1 MITYGTR
8 SIQMNSGYAS
18 LVDGNNRWKENS
30 STPHTIT
37 FYKRTSGNI
46 SYSFTE
52 ALSIEENVI
61 DSPLFMGIKRKFLG
75 FPEFPEF
82 SFSTSILIEKQSNS
96 FLFSITPL
104 SDSEKNLRA
113 IQWPAPFLFEE
124 QNSSSYA
131 VVTMCQGAL
140 LINGSPDEIVP
151 RERWDLES
159 GYNFTRTNY
168 MPWYGLVRG
177 DETLMAQYLDP
188 FDTGFDYEKYA
199 GGCAKVSHIA
209 HSQLGRIGYE
219 RKLRVSLL
227 LDADYNTLAKRYRSY
242 LIESGQFVSL
252 KEKVHKNPKVAQL
265 IGSAL
270 IHTDIYHQYSPIC
283 FDVLHKN
290 ITETEK
296 VVPFQERATQIERLQ
311 KLGLSQ
317 GYLHLDGWNKEGYD
331 NQHPD
336 TFPPTEKA
344 GGLKGMQ
351 DLITRVQKGGFLFG
365 IHDQYRD
372 FYLDAPSYKEE
383 FSVVDHKGDR
393 PNCSLWEGGLQEVLN
408 PRYSLDFVKRN
419 FDTYKQNNLNL
430 DGAYLDVFSVIAL
443 DESYHPE
450 LPLTR
455 EMCAYYRGL
464 CLEEV
469 RNRGILIQSEEGTSW
484 AIPHL
489 DFTHHL
495 PYWVVTSEDPDQ
507 MIGKL
512 EERAIGVPVP
522 LSTLVFHDSII
533 TPWTHENT
541 LWPSCGDAT
550 TMALIHGG
558 IPYVNIDASEEEITR
573 ALQAMK
579 FHRLIAF
586 EELLHH
592 RYVDMDRTIHQSTFS
607 SGYVLTV
614 DTKDNSAI
622 LKKDGEIIP
631 LHK

>member
-8 SIQMNSGYAS
+8 SIQLHNGYAS
-18 LVDGNNRWKENS
+18 VSEETNRWQENTS
-30 STPHTIT
+30 IPHSIT
-37 FYKRTSGNI
+37 FYDKDLGDI

-52 ALSIEENVI
+52 ALSIEEKVI
-61 DSPLFMGIKRKFLG
+61 ESPLCTGIQRRFLG
-75 FPEFPEF
+75 FPNFPNF
-82 SFSTSILIEKQSNS
+82 SFSTSVLIEKQSNS

-131 VVTMCQGAL
+131 VVNMCQGAL
-140 LINGSPDEIVP
+140 LINGSPDEIIP

-177 DETLMAQYLDP
+177 SESLMAQYLDP
-188 FDTGFDYEKYA
+188 FDTGFDYEKHA
-199 GGCAKVSHIA
+199 GGCAKVFHIA
-209 HSQLGRIGYE
+209 HSQLGRVGYE
-219 RKLRVSLL
+219 RKLRISLL
-227 LDADYNTLAKRYRSY
+227 QDADYNILAKRYRSY
-242 LIESGQFVSL
+242 LIETGAFVSL
-252 KEKVHKNPKVAQL
+252 KEKICKNPKVEQL

-283 FDVLHKN
+283 FDVLHGN
-290 ITETEK
+290 ITEKEK
-296 VVPFQERATQIERLQ
+296 VVTFRKRASQIERLHT
-311 KLGLSQ
+311 LGLSHA
-317 GYLHLDGWNKEGYD
+317 YLHLDGWNKEGYD

-344 GGLKGMQ
+344 GGLQGMQ
-351 DLITRVQKGGFLFG
+351 ELIQRVHQCGFLFG

-372 FYLDAPSYKEE
+372 FYLDAPSYAEE
-383 FSVVDHKGDR
+383 FSVVNHKGGR

-408 PRYSLDFVKRN
+408 PRYSLEFVKRN
-419 FDTYKQNNLNL
+419 FNTYRENNLPL

-464 CLEEV
+464 CLEDV

-541 LWPSCGDAT
+541 HWPSCGDAA

-558 IPYVNIDASEEEITR
+558 IPYVNIDASQAEIDR
-573 ALQAMK
+573 AQQAMN
-579 FHRLIAF
+579 FHKLIAC
-586 EELLHH
+586 EELTHH
-592 RYVDMDRTIHQSTFS
+592 RYVDTERTIHQSTFS
-607 SGYVLTV
+607 SGYVITV
-614 DTKDNSAI
+614 DTKDCSI
-622 LKKDGEIIP
+622 VLTKDGKT
-631 LHK
+631 LSLD